1 MRNKVKGAK
10 MGKKSVK
17 ENKNMYYKYR
27 EKMGYTR
34 EQASEK
40 MGFISAS
47 RIEKIDNEK
56 SIAHPEEVLEMSKC
70 YEAPEMCNLYCAHEC
85 PIGKETVPEI
95 EIKDI
100 SKLTLEMIVSLNSL
114 EKDKDRLME
123 IAVDGK
129 ITDEELEDFNAIRER
144 LSEIS
149 KAIDSLELWTKKNVV
164 E

>member
-1 MRNKVKGAK
+1 

-17 ENKNMYYKYR
+17 ENKNMYYQYR

-40 MGFISAS
+40 MEFISAS

-56 SIAHPEEVLEMSKC
+56 SLAHPEEVLAMSKC
-70 YEAPEMCNLYCAHEC
+70 YNAPEMCNLYCANEC

-95 EIKDI
+95 EVKDI
-100 SKLTLEMIVSLNSL
+100 SKLTLEMLVSLNSIN
-114 EKDKDRLME
+114 KDKDRLME
-123 IAVDGK
+123 IAVDGV
-129 ITDEELEDFNAIRER
+129 ITEDELSDFNMIREK

-149 KAIDSLELWTKKNVV
+149 MAIDSLELWTKKNV
-164 E
+164 EN

>member
-1 MRNKVKGAK
+1 

-17 ENKNMYYKYR
+17 ENKNMYYVYR

-34 EQASEK
+34 EQAAEE
-40 MGFISAS
+40 MEFISAS

-56 SIAHPEEVLEMSKC
+56 TLAHPEEVLAMSKC
-70 YEAPEMCNLYCAHEC
+70 YNAPEMCNLYCSHEC
-85 PIGKETVPEI
+85 PIGKETVSEI

-123 IAVDGK
+123 IAVDGV
-129 ITDEELEDFNAIRER
+129 ISEDEMADFTAIREK
-144 LSEIS
+144 LAEIS
-149 KAIDSLELWTKKNVV
+149 GAIDSLELWTKKNVK
-164 E
+164 

>member
-1 MRNKVKGAK
+1 

-17 ENKNMYYKYR
+17 ENKNMYYVYR

-40 MGFISAS
+40 MQFISAS

-56 SIAHPEEVLEMSKC
+56 SLPHPEEVLEMSRC
-70 YEAPEMCNLYCAHEC
+70 YNAPEMCNLYCANEC
-85 PIGKETVPEI
+85 PIGRETVTEV
-95 EIKDI
+95 EVKDI

-114 EKDKDRLME
+114 EKDKERLME

-129 ITDEELEDFNAIRER
+129 ITEEELADFNAIRR
-144 LSEIS
+144 KLSEI
-149 KAIDSLELWTKKNVV
+149 AAEIDSLELWTKKNV

>member
-1 MRNKVKGAK
+1 
-10 MGKKSVK
+10 MGKKSVR
-17 ENKNMYYKYR
+17 ENKNMYYQYR

-40 MGFISAS
+40 MNGISAS

-56 SIAHPEEVLEMSKC
+56 ALPHPDEILQMAKC
-70 YEAPEMCNLYCAHEC
+70 YNAPEMCNMYCSNEC

-95 EIKDI
+95 ELKDI

-114 EKDKDRLME
+114 ERDKDRLME
-123 IAVDGK
+123 IAVDGV
-129 ITDEELEDFNAIRER
+129 ISEDEMADFEAIRKR
-144 LSEIS
+144 LSEIAAS
-149 KAIDSLELWTKKNVV
+149 IDSLELWTKKNVK

>member
-1 MRNKVKGAK
+1 

-17 ENKNMYYKYR
+17 ENKNMYYVYR

-40 MGFISAS
+40 MQFISAS

-56 SIAHPEEVLEMSKC
+56 SLPHPEEVLEMSRC
-70 YEAPEMCNLYCAHEC
+70 YNAPEMCNLYCANEC
-85 PIGKETVPEI
+85 PIGRETVTEV
-95 EIKDI
+95 EVKDI

-114 EKDKDRLME
+114 EKDKERLME

-129 ITDEELEDFNAIRER
+129 ISDEELADFNAIRR
-144 LSEIS
+144 KLSEIAS
-149 KAIDSLELWTKKNVV
+149 EIDSLELWTKKNV